1 MTDYYADM
9 IGNITVTG
17 HVVRID
23 FLSQVTPPPQQQDTQ
38 QQGAHFQGSHRLV
51 MPLDGFLRSLGVQ
64 EQIRAKLIADGIVKV
79 EHKEPIVS
87 TETVQ

>member
-17 HVVRID
+17 PLVRID
-23 FLSQVTPPPQQQDTQ
+23 FLSQASPAPHQPPS
-38 QQGAHFQGSHRLV
+38 QQGAQFQLAHRLV

-64 EQIRAKLIADGIVKV
+64 EQIRAKLIEDGIVKV
-79 EHKEPIVS
+79 EQKGPAAS
-87 TETVQ
+87 AETTH

>member
-17 HVVRID
+17 HMVRID
-23 FLSQVTPPPQQQDTQ
+23 FLSRMTPPSQPQDMPQQDVL
-38 QQGAHFQGSHRLV
+38 FQVSHSMV

-64 EQIRAKLIADGIVKV
+64 EQICAKLIADGIIKI
-79 EHKEPIVS
+79 ENKYPAAS
-87 TETVQ
+87 NETTH

>member
-1 MTDYYADM
+1 MTNYYADV

-17 HVVRID
+17 HLVRID

-38 QQGAHFQGSHRLV
+38 QQGVHFQSSHRLV

-64 EQIRAKLIADGIVKV
+64 EQIRAKLIADGVIKV
-79 EHKEPIVS
+79 EQKEPAAS